1 MAHPMKEASTLL
13 PNDVS
18 VAPPRPTMSRTHIA
32 LLGDSIFDNAAY
44 VAGGPAV
51 IDHLQNYLEPSQQVT
66 LLASDGANVVHVRAQ
81 LSRLPSDVTHLVLSI
96 GGNDALSITGV
107 MTQQADTVQFALH
120 HLNII
125 RSRFRNE
132 YRDMLA
138 EVLALRLPTAVC
150 TIYDAVP
157 GLEPELQTA
166 LCIFND
172 SICREAMAAGVPIID
187 LRAVCHEPEDYS
199 TVSPIEPSAVGGAK
213 IARAIH
219 QWLLGLVGAD
229 VPSTN
234 LAYSVSG
241 QIGILDEPPPTTQ
254 RLALQKVLEE
264 KRGVSTRPQQPSPF
278 YDLLV
283 DAHLAVIRYPLIG
296 DKYDQDEY
304 GPQFDADGNVE
315 GADGEEVEEEE
326 IYVVDLGG
334 GRYRVGY
341 NGIFCAP
348 TLHWG
353 DEFLA
358 NEKDGVLELVKLLP
372 RKFKHYDSIG
382 YGTSFDVVHRFG
394 GGWAQELMCLLVTV
408 PLDQAEAF
416 ERETG
421 YK

>member
-1 MAHPMKEASTLL
+1 MPIQNN
-13 PNDVS
+13 P
-18 VAPPRPTMSRTHIA
+18 HIV
-32 LLGDSIFDNAAY
+32 LLGDSIFDNAKY
-44 VAGGPAV
+44 VPDGLSVIEHLRQIIPANWQATLV
-51 IDHLQNYLEPSQQVT
+51 AVDGDATPDVFSQT
-66 LLASDGANVVHVRAQ
+66 KRIPETA
-81 LSRLPSDVTHLVLSI
+81 THLIVSI
-96 GGNDALSITGV
+96 GGNDALGSTGV
-107 MTQQADTVQFALH
+107 MTQQVDTVLFALH

-125 RSRFRNE
+125 RRRFRNE

-219 QWLLGLVGAD
+219 RWQLGLKGTE
-229 VPSTN
+229 VPNTKAS
-234 LAYSVSG
+234 YSDTAH
-241 QIGILDEPPPTTQ
+241 IGVLDEPAPATQ

-264 KRGVSTRPQQPSPF
+264 KRGISTRPQQPSPF

-283 DAHLAVIRYPLIG
+283 DAHSVVIRYPLIG
-296 DKYDQDEY
+296 GEP
-304 GPQFDADGNVE
+304 GPHFDADGNVE
-315 GADGEEVEEEE
+315 GADGDEVEEEE
-326 IYVVDLGG
+326 LNVVDLGG
-334 GRYRVGY
+334 GRYRVG
-341 NGIFCAP
+341 NNCMFSAP

-358 NEKDGVLELVKLLP
+358 NEKDDVLEIVKLLP
-372 RKFKHYDSIG
+372 PKFKHYCTVG
-382 YGTSFDVVHRFG
+382 KAGNLDVAHRFG
-394 GGWAQELMCLLVTV
+394 GGWAEELMCLLVTI

-416 ERETG
+416 EREIE

>member
-1 MAHPMKEASTLL
+1 MKGFDMQ
-13 PNDVS
+13 NH
-18 VAPPRPTMSRTHIA
+18 HIV
-32 LLGDSIFDNAAY
+32 LLGDSIFDNAKY
-44 VAGGPAV
+44 VPDGLPV
-51 IDHLQNYLEPSQQVT
+51 IEHLRQIIPPNWQAT
-66 LLASDGANVVHVRAQ
+66 LLAVDGDAT
-81 LSRLPSDVTHLVLSI
+81 PDVFGQTKRIPETATHLIVSI
-96 GGNDALSITGV
+96 GGNDALGSTGV

-125 RSRFRNE
+125 RRRFRNE
-132 YRDMLA
+132 YQDMLS
-138 EVLALRLPTAVC
+138 EVLALQLPTAVC

-219 QWLLGLVGAD
+219 RWLIGLAGAD
-229 VPSTN
+229 VPDTESSRSDT
-234 LAYSVSG
+234 G
-241 QIGILDEPPPTTQ
+241 QIGILDEPPPATQ

-264 KRGVSTRPQQPSPF
+264 KRGASTRPQQPSPF

-283 DAHLAVIRYPLIG
+283 DAHSVVIRYPLIG
-296 DKYDQDEY
+296 DEL

-315 GADGEEVEEEE
+315 RADGEEVEEEA

-334 GRYRVGY
+334 GRYRVGD
-341 NGIFCAP
+341 NGIFCPP
-348 TLHWG
+348 TLYWG

-372 RKFKHYDSIG
+372 RKFKHYGTIG
-382 YGTSFDVVHRFG
+382 KATSLDVVHRFG
-394 GGWAQELMCLLVTV
+394 GGWAQELMCLLVTI

-416 ERETG
+416 EREIG

>member
-1 MAHPMKEASTLL
+1 MKEDSALL

-18 VAPPRPTMSRTHIA
+18 VAPPRPTMSLTHIA

-51 IDHLQNYLEPSQQVT
+51 IDHLRDYLKTNQRAT
-66 LLASDGANVVHVRAQ
+66 ILANDGACVAHVRVQ

-96 GGNDALSITGV
+96 GGNDALGSTGV

-125 RSRFRNE
+125 RRRFRNE

-138 EVLALRLPTAVC
+138 NVLALQLPTAVC

-187 LRAVCHEPEDYS
+187 LRAVCDEPDDYS
-199 TVSPIEPSAVGGAK
+199 IVSPIEPSAVGGAK
-213 IARAIH
+213 IARVIH
-219 QWLLGLVGAD
+219 QWLLGFVG
-229 VPSTN
+229 TN
-234 LAYSVSG
+234 VTNAKSSCSDTG
-241 QIGILDEPPPTTQ
+241 QLCVLDERPPATS
-254 RLALQKVLEE
+254 RLALQKLIEE
-264 KRGVSTRPQQPSPF
+264 KRGVSTPPQQPSPF

-283 DAHLAVIRYPLIG
+283 GAYSAEISYPVSG
-296 DKYDQDEY
+296 DEL
-304 GPQFDADGNVE
+304 GPHFDADGNVE
-315 GADGEEVEEEE
+315 DSDGQEIEVET
-326 IYVVDLGG
+326 IQVVDLGG
-334 GRYRVGY
+334 GCYRFGD
-341 NGIFCAP
+341 NGMFSVP

-372 RKFKHYDSIG
+372 RKFKHYDTIG
-382 YGTSFDVVHRFG
+382 KASSLDVVHRFG
-394 GGWAQELMCLLVTV
+394 GGWAEELMCLLVTI

-416 ERETG
+416 EREIG
-421 YK
+421 FNEKAVF